1 MGDQNIRKPNL
12 DKKAAE
18 FELKPSSYQPTKKE
32 LEADLS
38 LPASFD
44 EVMDALFANDTDLP
58 NQNVPDR
65 TV

>member
-1 MGDQNIRKPNL
+1 MVREKAGGKRVRKVTDN
-12 DKKAAE
+12 

-44 EVMDALFANDTDLP
+44 EVMDALFERDKGLK
-58 NQNVPDR
+58 QEC
-65 TV
+65 